1 MKNND
6 IRQKAQ
12 KGNIKLWEIADILG
26 VTDSTFSKMLR
37 KELSAEQKEK
47 IFSIISALKQEENTN
62 DR

>member
-6 IRQKAQ
+6 IRQETQKATV
-12 KGNIKLWEIADILG
+12 KLWQIAEKLG

-47 IFSIISALKQEENTN
+47 IFAIIAALEKEDNKN

>member
-12 KGNIKLWEIADILG
+12 KLNVKLWQIAEELG

-47 IFSIISALKQEENTN
+47 IFTIITTLKKEDSKN

>member
-6 IRQKAQ
+6 IRKEALKA
-12 KGNIKLWEIADILG
+12 NVKLWQIAEKIG

-37 KELSAEQKEK
+37 KELSPDKKEK
-47 IFSIISALKQEENTN
+47 IFNIISTLKQEDSKN

>member
-6 IRQKAQ
+6 IRQEAQ
-12 KGNIKLWEIADILG
+12 KANVKLWQIAEKLS

-37 KELSAEQKEK
+37 KELSTEQKEK
-47 IFSIISALKQEENTN
+47 IFAIIATLETEDNRN

>member
-6 IRQKAQ
+6 IRQEVQKA
-12 KGNIKLWEIADILG
+12 NVKLWQIAEKLG

-47 IFSIISALKQEENTN
+47 IFTIIATLKKEDSKN

>member
-6 IRQKAQ
+6 IRQETQ
-12 KGNIKLWEIADILG
+12 KVNVKLWQIAEKLG
-26 VTDSTFSKMLR
+26 VTDSIFSKMLR

-47 IFSIISALKQEENTN
+47 IFAIIAVLEKEDNKN

>member
-12 KGNIKLWEIADILG
+12 KANVKLWQIAEKLS

-37 KELSAEQKEK
+37 KELSTEQKEK
-47 IFSIISALKQEENTN
+47 IFAIIATLETEDNRN

>member
-6 IRQKAQ
+6 IRQETQKA
-12 KGNIKLWEIADILG
+12 NVKLWQIAEKLG

-47 IFSIISALKQEENTN
+47 IFAIIAVLEKEDNKN

>member
-6 IRQKAQ
+6 IRQEAQ
-12 KGNIKLWEIADILG
+12 KANVKLWQIAEKLS

-37 KELSAEQKEK
+37 KELSTEQKEK
-47 IFSIISALKQEENTN
+47 IFAIIAALEKEDNKN

>member
-6 IRQKAQ
+6 IRQEAQ
-12 KGNIKLWEIADILG
+12 KADVKLWQIAEKFS

-37 KELSAEQKEK
+37 KELSTEQKEK
-47 IFSIISALKQEENTN
+47 IFAIIATLETEDNRN

>member
-6 IRQKAQ
+6 IRQETQKA
-12 KGNIKLWEIADILG
+12 NVKLWQIAEKLG

-47 IFSIISALKQEENTN
+47 IFTIITTLKKEDSKN